1 VNDSTG
7 YSPYF
12 LMHGREMLR
21 PEEIYTIS
29 SPETEFETE
38 QKWAT
43 HACTTLAAAYK
54 HAYENQMEAA
64 QNNMDYRSRFMKE
77 VSFFPGQKVIYW
89 QPTASKS
96 GQLRRAKESEA
107 NAAHLVEDS
116 SDTDSTDDQG
126 ADDKPDHQDEE
137 TEKAH
142 GLAEQAKDSGAVF
155 KLPSK
160 WTYKWTGP
168 HTIVSVVEHAATDG
182 TESPTANVYVVKDAE
197 THKNF
202 KANVNRIAPFYPW
215 SDSKIT
221 TSPDV
226 VSHRDYKIDGVID
239 IGSLAILPLDAVA
252 DDGAPVILGKVTGRD
267 EATGHLTMQ
276 WLWNYKGSMLA
287 PMHEGWLDKRDN
299 RWMWAKPTKRE
310 ENHYRPFLTDEDAG
324 VGALLQT
331 DVLMHGFKLDGK
343 GRLPTSVLRAL
354 SDNPTVLWTLPAA

>member
-1 VNDSTG
+1 
-7 YSPYF
+7 
-12 LMHGREMLR
+12 MHGREMLR

-64 QNNMDYRSRFMKE
+64 QKNMDYRSRFMKE
-77 VSFFPGQKVIYW
+77 VSYFPGQKIIYW

-107 NAAHLVEDS
+107 NAALFTEDS
-116 SDTDSTDDQG
+116 SDTDSTDEQG
-126 ADDKPDHQDEE
+126 ADDKPDRQEEE

-142 GLAEQAKDSGAVF
+142 DLKEQGKDSGAAF

-182 TESPTANVYVVKDAE
+182 NESPTANVYVVRDAE

-252 DDGAPVILGKVTGRD
+252 DDGAPVILGKITGRD